1 MSEAPHVIPKPVQLF
16 TATLVAAALFYAVGV
31 VLIAIEVAA
40 TSPSGGVRDALVFL
54 GFAATGGMFVSGL
67 AGVAIVAPLGTA
79 FGTLV
84 LRLSQPVWWQ
94 GPVTG
99 VLVAAVLIG
108 GSVAL
113 LGWSGER
120 VDAGTYAVAA
130 VPFALAPL
138 ASAFVQRRMLHWP
151 QPS

>member
-1 MSEAPHVIPKPVQLF
+1 MSEAPHAFPKPSQLF
-16 TATLVAAALFYAVGV
+16 TASLVAAALVYAVGV
-31 VLIAIEVAA
+31 VLIAVGVAA

-54 GFAATGGMFVSGL
+54 GFAATGGMVLSGL

-84 LRLSQPVWWQ
+84 LRLSQPGWWQ
-94 GPVTG
+94 GPLTG
-99 VLVAAVLIG
+99 VLVATALIG

-138 ASAFVQRRMLHWP
+138 AGWFVQRRMLHWP
-151 QPS
+151 QPI